1 MLTNL
6 IGIAISVLK
15 YRLFGIRTP
24 IVASIGVT
32 SKCNLKCEYCYAE
45 VDNLNGKDWPF
56 EDLKKVIDRLHSL
69 GTRVIMLQGG
79 EPLLHTRI
87 DDIIDYVKSK
97 NIYCSIT
104 TNSFTFSKHID
115 AIKKLDQ
122 VQLSV
127 DGDQEIM
134 DNYRGQGAYD
144 QAILAAKMCDENNIP
159 FHLHSVVTNEATVEN
174 TLVPLTELADKYN
187 TYLNFCIPGPTGAAE
202 GKHLGE
208 NDKIIKMYKE
218 IRKRKEEGMPTN
230 NSYGAIDGI
239 IQWCQS
245 FPYSSY
251 IPSGDTVKKMEF
263 PKCVM
268 GDLVCWL
275 DSSGMLHPCAVQY
288 GQEGFAY
295 SIKEHGLEGA
305 WSKLQELPCHFC
317 SCSSEFNSL
326 FSFKLESVANGLKF
340 VGKRNGRTTLANN

>member
-1 MLTNL
+1 MLKNL
-6 IGIAISVLK
+6 IGISLSVLK
-15 YRLFGIRTP
+15 YRVFGTRTP

-56 EDLKKVIDRLHSL
+56 EDLTKIIDQLHAM

-87 DDIIDYVKSK
+87 DDIINYVKSK

-104 TNSFTFSKHID
+104 TNSYTFAKHID

-127 DGDQEIM
+127 DGNREIM
-134 DNYRGQGAYD
+134 DSYRGEGAYD
-144 QAILAAKMCDENNIP
+144 QAVLAAKLCDENKIP
-159 FHLHSVVTNEATVEN
+159 FHLHSVVTNEASVEN
-174 TLVPLTELADKYN
+174 SLIPLTELANKYN
-187 TYLNFCIPGPTGAAE
+187 TYLNFCIPGPTGAAK
-202 GKHLGE
+202 GKTLGE
-208 NDKIIKMYKE
+208 NEKLINMYKE
-218 IRKRKEEGMPTN
+218 IRKRKKAGMPTN
-230 NSYGAIDGI
+230 NSYGAIDAI

-251 IPSGDTVKKMEF
+251 IPSNDTVRKMEY

-275 DSSGMLHPCAVQY
+275 DSTGMLHPCAVQY
-288 GQEGFAY
+288 GQEGFAH
-295 SIKEHGLEGA
+295 SIKEHGIDGA
-305 WSKLQELPCHFC
+305 WDKLQELPCHFC
-317 SCSSEFNSL
+317 SCSSEFNNL
-326 FSFKLESVANGLKF
+326 FSFKLESVMNGLKF
-340 VGKRNGRTTLANN
+340 IGRKNGRSVLSNN

>member
-1 MLTNL
+1 
-6 IGIAISVLK
+6 LK
-15 YRLFGIRTP
+15 YKFFGIRTP

-56 EDLKKVIDRLHSL
+56 EDLKEIIDRLHSL

-87 DDIIDYVKSK
+87 DDIIEYVKSK

-104 TNSFTFSKHID
+104 TNSYTFSKHID

-134 DNYRGQGAYD
+134 DSYRGQGAYE
-144 QAILAAKMCDENNIP
+144 QVVLAAKMCDENNIP

-174 TLVPLTELADKYN
+174 TLIPLTELANKFN
-187 TYLNFCIPGPTGAAE
+187 TYLNFCIPGPTGAAK
-202 GKHLGE
+202 GKNLGE
-208 NDKIIKMYKE
+208 NEKIINMYKE
-218 IRKRKEEGMPTN
+218 IRKRKESGMPTN

-251 IPSGDTVKKMEF
+251 ISSNDSVRKMEF

-295 SIKEHGLEGA
+295 SIKEHGIDEA
-305 WSKLQELPCHFC
+305 WNKLQELPCHFC
-317 SCSSEFNSL
+317 SCSSEFNNL
-326 FSFKLESVANGLKF
+326 FSFKLESVVNGLKF
-340 VGKRNGRTTLANN
+340 VGKRNGRSTLINSSTANV